1 MTDRRSGSSPRLRA
15 GLIDLLP
22 WLRSIRPLL
31 AVIDPVAVAV
41 AGLVVHAS
49 VTPGAVLAAAIAA
62 SLVCRSADLHRSRL
76 VLSVVEDLPR
86 LALAAVVAS
95 LTLVA
100 LTPVSEM
107 RTRPWAALVV
117 FAASTFVLLL
127 LLRSAVYAVA
137 HARRR
142 SGRSSHPVVIVGAG
156 AVGRRLAEAFS
167 SRKEYG
173 LEPVG
178 IIDTAPDLS
187 ARDLPVPLLG
197 GLADLDHVLVDLGV
211 DDVVFAFPGPTDEQT
226 VDIVRRNV
234 QADRQVFVVPRFF
247 EMMGLDSHRRHE
259 VIGDVALI
267 RLRRWGLRPH
277 TLLAK
282 RLFDIGLSLIA
293 LVLISPV
300 LLACAVAVRIETGPG
315 VIFKQV
321 RVGRGGQNF
330 TLYKFR
336 SLRPATSE
344 ESETRWSIDVDDRLG
359 PVGRFLR
366 RTSLDE
372 LPQLVNVLR
381 GDMSLVGPRPE
392 RPYFVREFARTQRR
406 YDDRHRMQAG
416 LTGWAQVNDLRGD
429 TSIDA
434 RVRYDNYYIENW
446 SMWTDV
452 KIMFRTLRAVLRSAP
467 SKQVFD
473 ISGALATE
481 RPAPARPARVAG
493 PDRPP
498 RVLHV
503 SKPTSEGVAEVLLG
517 YVRDQVARGWGV
529 TVACPG
535 DGWLSAAARHA
546 GADVVRWE
554 ARRNPGPRTLTE
566 TLRLARVV
574 RRVRPDVVHLH
585 SAKAGLAGRL
595 AVRGRRPTL
604 YQPHAWSFAATRGL
618 TRRATV
624 AWERF
629 GQRWTTELLC
639 VSRTEY
645 AEGERHGIGPSASI
659 AHNGVD
665 LSRFHPVTTSEQR
678 QARRRLDLPDAPT
691 AVCVGR
697 LSEQKG
703 QRDLLEAWGKVKA
716 EVPAAQ
722 LVLVGDGPDR
732 DHLIEMGAELAG
744 VHLAGNQADVL
755 PWLAAADVVAAP
767 SRWEGMAIAPLEAM
781 AAGRSVV
788 ASRITGMVDTLPS
801 GAGALVDPG
810 DTDHLARA
818 LVTRLVDP
826 ALAAAEGARGRAHV
840 EAHHDAFTSAR
851 AVAGI
856 LLRQY
861 ARSRGDADALTAL
874 GPLDVVRHE
883 IESPAG
889 SAKSRRPA

>member
-1 MTDRRSGSSPRLRA
+1 MTDRRA

-22 WLRSIRPLL
+22 WLSSIRPLL
-31 AVIDPVAVAV
+31 GLIDPVAVAV
-41 AGLVVHAS
+41 AGLLVHAS
-49 VTPGAVLAAAIAA
+49 VTPGAVLAAAVAA
-62 SLVCRSADLHRSRL
+62 SIVCRSADLHRSRL

-100 LTPVSEM
+100 LTPVSEA
-107 RTRPWAALVV
+107 RTRPWATMVV
-117 FAASTFVLLL
+117 FAASTFLLL
-127 LLRSAVYAVA
+127 VLLRSAVYAVA

-142 SGRSSHPVVIVGAG
+142 SGRSSHPAVIVGAG

-167 SRKEYG
+167 DRREYG

-197 GLADLDHVLVDLGV
+197 GLADLDRVLVDLGV
-211 DDVVFAFPGPTDEQT
+211 DDVVFAFPGPPDEET
-226 VDIVRRNV
+226 VDLVRRHV
-234 QADRQVFVVPRFF
+234 QADRQIFVVPRFF
-247 EMMGLDSHRRHE
+247 EMMGLDNHRRHE
-259 VIGDVALI
+259 VIGDVALV

-282 RLFDIGLSLIA
+282 RLFDISLSAVA
-293 LVLISPV
+293 LLLLAPV
-300 LLACAVAVRIETGPG
+300 LLACAVAVRLETGPG

-336 SLRPATSE
+336 SLRPATSK

-392 RPYFVREFARTQRR
+392 RPYFVREFARTQSR
-406 YDDRHRMQAG
+406 YDDRHRMQTG

-446 SMWTDV
+446 SMWTDI

-467 SKQVFD
+467 TKQVFD
-473 ISGALATE
+473 ITGAAAAE
-481 RPAPARPARVAG
+481 RPAAAPPGAETREAREVGPA
-493 PDRPP
+493 RPP

-529 TVACPG
+529 TVACPA
-535 DGWLSAAARHA
+535 DGWLGQAARHA

-554 ARRNPGPRTLTE
+554 ARRSPGPRTLTE

-624 AWERF
+624 GWERF
-629 GQRWTTELLC
+629 GQRWTTELVC

-645 AEGERHGIGPSASI
+645 DEGARLGITPPASI

-665 LSRFHPVTTSEQR
+665 LGRFRPIEPSERRRAR
-678 QARRRLDLPDAPT
+678 QRLDLPDLPT
-691 AVCVGR
+691 VVCVGR

-716 EVPAAQ
+716 EAPDAQ

-732 DHLIEMGAELAG
+732 DHLIEMGSELAG
-744 VHLAGNQADVL
+744 VHLAGNQGDVL

-767 SRWEGMAIAPLEAM
+767 SRWEGMAIAPIEAM

-788 ASRITGMVDTLPS
+788 ATRITGMVDSIPS
-801 GAGALVDPG
+801 GAGALVEPG
-810 DTDHLARA
+810 DTDQLARA
-818 LVTRLVDP
+818 LVARLLDP
-826 ALAAAEGARGRAHV
+826 ALAAEEGARGRAHV
-840 EAHHDAFTSAR
+840 ESHHDAFTSAR

-856 LLRQY
+856 LARHY
-861 ARSRGDADALTAL
+861 ARTRGEVDALTAL
-874 GPLDVVRHE
+874 DPLDAVRHE
-883 IESPAG
+883 IASPV
-889 SAKSRRPA
+889 SRS

>member
-1 MTDRRSGSSPRLRA
+1 MTDRRPGPRPRLRA

-22 WLRSIRPLL
+22 WVRSIRPLL
-31 AVIDPVAVAV
+31 GLIDPVAVAL
-41 AGLVVHAS
+41 AGLIVRES
-49 VTPGAVLAAAIAA
+49 VTPGAVLAAAVAA
-62 SLVCRSADLHRSRL
+62 SLVCRSADLHRSRI

-100 LTPVSEM
+100 LTPVSEV
-107 RTRPWAALVV
+107 RTRPWTTLAV

-142 SGRSSHPVVIVGAG
+142 SGRSAHPVVIVGAG
-156 AVGRRLAEAFS
+156 AVGRRLAETFLD
-167 SRKEYG
+167 RKEYG
-173 LEPVG
+173 LDPVG

-197 GLADLDHVLVDLGV
+197 GLADLERVLLDLGV
-211 DDVVFAFPGPTDEQT
+211 DDVVFAFPGPPDEQT

-247 EMMGLDSHRRHE
+247 EMMGLDNHRRHE
-259 VIGDVALI
+259 VIGDVALV

-277 TLLAK
+277 TLFYKRVFDLTLA
-282 RLFDIGLSLIA
+282 SVA
-293 LVLISPV
+293 LLLLSPV
-300 LLACAVAVRIETGPG
+300 LLACALAVRLETGPG

-372 LPQLVNVLR
+372 LPQLFNVLR

-392 RPYFVREFARTQRR
+392 RPYFVREFARTQLR

-446 SMWTDV
+446 SIWIDV
-452 KIMFRTLRAVLRSAP
+452 KIMFRTLRAVLRSSP
-467 SKQVFD
+467 TKQVFD
-473 ISGALATE
+473 ISGPRALP
-481 RPAPARPARVAG
+481 PAPAARELG

-529 TVACPG
+529 TVACPD
-535 DGWLSAAARHA
+535 DGWLGAAARRA

-554 ARRNPGPRTLTE
+554 ARRNPGPRTITE
-566 TLRLARVV
+566 TLRLRRVV

-618 TRRATV
+618 TRRATL

-629 GQRWTTELLC
+629 GQRWTSELLC

-645 AEGERHGIGPSASI
+645 VEGERHGIAPTVSI
-659 AHNGVD
+659 ATNGVD
-665 LSRFHPVTTSEQR
+665 LARFHPVTPDEQR
-678 QARRRLDLPDAPT
+678 QARHRLDLPDAPT
-691 AVCVGR
+691 VVCVGR

-703 QRDLLEAWGKVKA
+703 QHDLLEAWGKVKA

-732 DHLIEMGAELAG
+732 DSLIATGSELAG
-744 VHLAGNQADVL
+744 VHLAGNQADVR

-767 SRWEGMAIAPLEAM
+767 SRWEGMPVAPIEAM

-788 ASRITGMVDTLPS
+788 ATRITGMVDTVPA
-801 GAGALVDPG
+801 GAGALVEPG

-818 LVTRLVDP
+818 LVARLLDP
-826 ALAAAEGARGRAHV
+826 ALAAGEGARGRAHV
-840 EAHHDAFTSAR
+840 ESHHDAFTSAR
-851 AVAGI
+851 AVARI
-856 LLRQY
+856 LVRQY
-861 ARSRGDADALTAL
+861 ARTRGDADALVAL
-874 GPLDVVRHE
+874 GPLDVVR
-883 IESPAG
+883 PAIDAPAP